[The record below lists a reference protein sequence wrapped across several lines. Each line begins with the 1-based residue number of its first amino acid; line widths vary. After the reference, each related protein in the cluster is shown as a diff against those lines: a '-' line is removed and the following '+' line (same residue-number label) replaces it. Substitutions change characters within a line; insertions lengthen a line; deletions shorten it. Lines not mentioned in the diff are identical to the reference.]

1 MKALIKLMAAAAMSA
16 SAIAA
21 HASTV
26 TFDFTGTVT
35 KATGIYASAGATVTG
50 TFSINTDA
58 RILAFSSGTV
68 GSTAAPWLARAQGG
82 AFYILPTLSALVTG
96 STLTSGGVSFS
107 DTAPSSFGNDDI
119 VEAFANSTG
128 PPNSYLFE
136 DQSFSD
142 SSTWQEGY
150 FQLNGGTGASAPY
163 DANGLPLFANATIRN
178 GSLISSTGSRIDYTI
193 TSMTPVP
200 LPASAWLLLSALGFL
215 RLRPRFRST

>member
-1 MKALIKLMAAAAMSA
+1 VKAFVKLLVSAAASV

-26 TFDFTGTVT
+26 TFDFMGTVT
-35 KATGIYASAGATVTG
+35 NATGIYTSAGATVAG
-50 TFSINTDA
+50 SFSINTDA
-58 RILAFSSGTV
+58 RILAFSSGTI

-82 AFYILPTLSALVTG
+82 AFYVLPTLSALVTG

-107 DTAPSSFGNDDI
+107 DTGPSSFGNDDI
-119 VEAFANSTG
+119 VEGFANIAG
-128 PPNSYLFE
+128 PPNSYVVE

-163 DANGLPLFANATIRN
+163 DANGLPLFANATMRF
-178 GSLISSTGSRIDYTI
+178 GALISSTGSRIDYTI

-200 LPASAWLLLSALGFL
+200 LPASAWLLLSALGLL
-215 RLRPRFRST
+215 RLRTGIRST